1 MNTDFYNTVLELKNS
16 GSSFVTATVVS
27 RKAPVSSHL
36 GDRALVFADGRMQGF
51 VGGSCS
57 REIVRKQALEALK
70 LGKPRLVL
78 IRPDATLE
86 TIQHAADAESV
97 VVPMTC
103 ASEGAVDVYLEPH
116 SPKPLLLVAG
126 FTPVAEAVTKM
137 AALLEYKI
145 VRIVTEAELRD
156 LEPNAA
162 VALSD
167 LPVFLEQLSVVSRA
181 SLAAVVAT
189 QGHYDEP
196 VLEALLLA
204 KIGFVSLLASRKRA
218 VTVRELLEL
227 QGVPLELVGQIRNP
241 AGLDINAKTPAEV
254 AVSILAEII
263 KTRDSS
269 QAMFTNSSKYQKPG
283 IGNENTLSVT
293 GRVQATKAREVLILG
308 QEDPPLQNVGNYLQT
323 RRGDPR
329 GLPATQPKN
338 DDLIP
343 ENTAFAISPVDGERI
358 EIASAVHFADYN
370 GTRYYFTCA
379 NCKRRFLKDPL
390 KFLSVTV

>member
-1 MNTDFYNTVLELKNS
+1 MNSDFYQTVLELKNT

-27 RKAPVSSHL
+27 RRAPVSSHL
-36 GDRALVFADGRMQGF
+36 GDRALIFADGKMQGF

-78 IRPDATLE
+78 ICPDATLE
-86 TIQHAADAESV
+86 SYAADGEHI

-103 ASEGAVDVYLEPH
+103 ASEGSVDVYLEPH
-116 SPKPLLLVAG
+116 SPVPLLLVAG
-126 FTPVAEAVTKM
+126 FTPVAEAVVQM
-137 AALLEYKI
+137 AALLEYKV
-145 VRIVTEAELRD
+145 VRIVTREELRD
-156 LEPNAA
+156 CEPNSA
-162 VALSD
+162 VALPD
-167 LPVFLEQLSVVSRA
+167 LTAYLENLALETRA
-181 SLAAVVAT
+181 KLAAVVAT

-204 KIGFVSLLASRKRA
+204 NVGFVSLLASRKRA

-227 QGVPLELVGQIRNP
+227 QGIPLELVNQIRNP

-263 KTRDSS
+263 KARDPSRE
-269 QAMFTNSSKYQKPG
+269 MFTNSSQYQKSEFGNVESFIGRIQDSPLRDV
-283 IGNENTLSVT
+283 GNE
-293 GRVQATKAREVLILG
+293 LG
-308 QEDPPLQNVGNYLQT
+308 F

-329 GLPATQPKN
+329 GRPVTN
-338 DDLIP
+338 DDDSSP
-343 ENTAFAISPVDGERI
+343 ENNLFAISPVDGERI
-358 EIASAVHFADYN
+358 EIATAIHFADYN
-370 GTRYYFTCA
+370 GTTYYFTCA

-390 KFLSVTV
+390 QFLLVHP